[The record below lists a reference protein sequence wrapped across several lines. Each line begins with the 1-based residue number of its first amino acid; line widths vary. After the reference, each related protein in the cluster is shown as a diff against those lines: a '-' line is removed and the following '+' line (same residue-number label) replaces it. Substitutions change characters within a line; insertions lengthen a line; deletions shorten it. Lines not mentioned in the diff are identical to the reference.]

1 MKSLA
6 ELQAIRD
13 KARGKVTL
21 REGQDDAI
29 RVLVGMAT
37 CGIAAGARPVLTTIV
52 DEVAKR
58 GLQNVM
64 VTQTGCIGICQFE
77 PVVEVVEPGKDK
89 ITYVKM
95 TPEKAVSGTS
105 SAVYRSTRP
114 PNRSSRARFK
124 AASSDSASPRQKM
137 SRTPASIFAAS
148 ITVFPRRWSN
158 A

>member
-13 KARGKVTL
+13 KARSRVTL

-37 CGIAAGARPVLTTIV
+37 CGIAAGARPVLTTLV

-77 PVVEVVEPGKDK
+77 PVVEIVEPGKEK
-89 ITYVKM
+89 VTYVKM
-95 TPEKAVSGTS
+95 TSEKV
-105 SAVYRSTRP
+105 TRVV
-114 PNRSSRARFK
+114 NDHLVNGNVVTEYTIGANSK
-124 AASSDSASPRQKM
+124 
-137 SRTPASIFAAS
+137 
-148 ITVFPRRWSN
+148 
-158 A
+158 